1 MGVITVQKDIE
12 VDIELFDTDS
22 LIAELQ
28 VRSLTFSEID
38 ELSEIVKEHSSNVD
52 IDEDIEKPKCLW
64 DEQIEQEVNTLLA
77 KMTPLQALEALQN
90 LNK

>member
-28 VRSLTFSEID
+28 VRSLTFSEIA
-38 ELSEIVKEHSSNVD
+38 ELSEIVNEHSPNVD
-52 IDEDIEKPKCLW
+52 IDKDIEKPKCLW

>member
-28 VRSLTFSEID
+28 VRSLTFSEIA
-38 ELSEIVKEHSSNVD
+38 ELSEIVNEHSLNVD

-64 DEQIEQEVNTLLA
+64 DEQIAEEVNKLLA